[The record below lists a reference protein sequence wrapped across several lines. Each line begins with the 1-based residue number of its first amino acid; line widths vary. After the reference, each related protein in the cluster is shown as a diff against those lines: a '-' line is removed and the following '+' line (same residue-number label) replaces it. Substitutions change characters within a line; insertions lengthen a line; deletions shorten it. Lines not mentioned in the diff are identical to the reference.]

1 MLAQVLVE
9 VNLDLDFGQCSAG
22 KALSSMEIKPQ
33 WAIMKE

>member
-9 VNLDLDFGQCSAG
+9 VNLETDFAGCSAV

-33 WAIMKE
+33 

>member
-9 VNLDLDFGQCSAG
+9 VNLELDFVRCSPG

-33 WAIMKE
+33 